1 MRDQNWFRGLRLAA
15 LGVGAVVVIASGCG
29 NDTDGFTPEEWK
41 RVKLIEPLAVAMP
54 RNPANDR
61 DQDDA
66 IASLGQKLFYEKEL
80 AEAITV
86 AGPSGNIGDVG
97 KVGCVTCHDN
107 KYFTDSRPYPLSHG
121 RNWLSHNSPTMV
133 NVGWYE
139 WTFWAGTFD
148 QLSSHGAGVWGTS
161 ATPLAQAH
169 FLYRKYRDEYNMV
182 FPDSPLDPALDPMAP
197 DAARFPLTG
206 GAKANATVAD
216 GPFEKMT
223 KADQWQISQMR
234 ANLGK
239 VWDTYPR
246 KLVTRNSKFERYI
259 KGVDRSEAS
268 FSPRA
273 KNGLKLFIGKASC
286 IDCHNGPLLSDNQFH
301 NVGVPTAA
309 ASFPGST
316 VAATPDRGR
325 AGALPGLLNTGLAVL
340 RTNKNLIRM
349 DPVMDQIPVF
359 TAAGQFSADPDGGMQ
374 RLVDLDKTSCLPGRR
389 TAEAV
394 PAICATQF
402 KAPRDPNPDKTPPDL
417 GDPGDPRY
425 QVCVDANTEI
435 GLCASLDPTTG
446 AVVGNFDPSLE
457 GAFRTPQL
465 INVAETGPYF
475 HNGEF
480 KTLRDVVWH
489 YNNGGGPAGTFVGT
503 KSPRIRPLL
512 LSESEMDDLV
522 EFLKTLTG
530 DPPDS
535 DWTCNKLLGPP
546 AGCGPPGAGA
556 TGGASGGGGRGGAGG
571 AGGGASGAAGGSAG
585 KGGSAGSVGGG
596 NVGGGT
602 TSSGGAV
609 ATGGAVSTGGSV
621 ASSGGAAG
629 GTGAGGA
636 GGMSGGGGA
645 S

>member
-1 MRDQNWFRGLRLAA
+1 MRDQKWFRGLRLAG
-15 LGVGAVVVIASGCG
+15 LGVSAVVVIASGCG

-41 RVKLIEPLAVAMP
+41 RVKLIEPLAVDMP
-54 RNPANDR
+54 RNPANLR
-61 DQDDA
+61 DQDDD
-66 IASLGQKLFYEKEL
+66 IARLGQKLFYEKEL

-86 AGPSGNIGDVG
+86 AGPSGAVGDVG

-121 RNWLSHNSPTMV
+121 RNWLGHNSPTMV

-139 WTFWAGTFD
+139 WTFWAGTHD
-148 QLSSHGAGVWGTS
+148 QLSSHGAGVWATS

-169 FLYRKYRDEYNMV
+169 FLYRKYRDEYNAV

-206 GAKANATVAD
+206 GAKANAAVAD

-223 KADQWQISQMR
+223 KADQWQITQMR

-246 KLVTRNSKFERYI
+246 KLVTRNSIFERYV
-259 KGVDRSEAS
+259 KGTDRSEAS

-349 DPVMDQIPVF
+349 DPVMDQIPVL

-374 RLVDLDKTSCLPGRR
+374 RLVDLDQKLCVPGGR

-402 KAPRDPNPDKTPPDL
+402 KAPRDPNPDKPGDL

-446 AVVGNFDPSLE
+446 AVVGNFDPGME

-489 YNNGGGPAGTFVGT
+489 YNNGGGSPGTFVGT

-512 LSESEMDDLV
+512 LSDSEMDDLV

-530 DPPDS
+530 DPPDPA
-535 DWTCNKLLGPP
+535 WACNKLVGPP
-546 AGCGPPGAGA
+546 AGCGPLGAGA
-556 TGGASGGGGRGGAGG
+556 TGGAGGGGGRGGAGG
-571 AGGGASGAAGGSAG
+571 AGGRGGASGAAGGSAG
-585 KGGSAGSVGGG
+585 KGGSAGSVGGA
-596 NVGGGT
+596 VG
-602 TSSGGAV
+602 S
-609 ATGGAVSTGGSV
+609 GGAVSTGGNV
-621 ASSGGAAG
+621 
-629 GTGAGGA
+629 GAGGA
-636 GGMSGGGGA
+636 GGLGGGDGA
-645 S
+645 G